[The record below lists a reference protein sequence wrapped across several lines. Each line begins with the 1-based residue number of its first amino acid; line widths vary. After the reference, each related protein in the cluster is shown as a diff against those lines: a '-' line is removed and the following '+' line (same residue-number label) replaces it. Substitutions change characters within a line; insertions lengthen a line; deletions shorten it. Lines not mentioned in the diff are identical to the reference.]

1 MQFYTSIR
9 TRDVDI
15 MVEVK
20 DKNLSAIKCI
30 NAIASPKIQRLEK
43 EWGRYKYLVLEHS
56 PIGYHEIEQLL
67 KNKSTYPVREFYRLI
82 DEAMRTQVKPGNA
95 VNAAQRVWG
104 YYKDSTDE
112 NTGLRFEKHIDKVS
126 KGESTIPLK
135 RLLWKLAGIQKQKY
149 LLNSLYFWEL
159 L

>member
-1 MQFYTSIR
+1 M
-9 TRDVDI
+9 
-15 MVEVK
+15 MEVK

-56 PIGYHEIEQLL
+56 PTGYHAIRELL
-67 KNKSTYPVREFYRLI
+67 KNKHAYPVVEFYRLI
-82 DEAMRTQVKPGNA
+82 DEAMLTTIKPGNA
-95 VNAAQRVWG
+95 VNAAQHLWG
-104 YYKDSTDE
+104 YFKDSADE
-112 NTGLRFEKHIDKVS
+112 NTRLGFGKNIDKVS

-135 RLLWKLAGIQKQKY
+135 RLLRKLAHVEKQQY
-149 LLNSLYFWEL
+149 LLDSLYFVDL